1 MHPMSHGRVNGYPL
15 TRIRLR
21 GVTPP
26 NPMIHE
32 EIFEEQTSESLLAL
46 LVIQNHVISQNFVH
60 VLILS
65 RYNLCVAIQPVTP
78 IRNVIQSE

>member
-1 MHPMSHGRVNGYPL
+1 MRPPL
-15 TRIRLR
+15 IGLVPSDTHTTQR
-21 GVTPP
+21 GHPP

-46 LVIQNHVISQNFVH
+46 LVMQNHVISHNFLH